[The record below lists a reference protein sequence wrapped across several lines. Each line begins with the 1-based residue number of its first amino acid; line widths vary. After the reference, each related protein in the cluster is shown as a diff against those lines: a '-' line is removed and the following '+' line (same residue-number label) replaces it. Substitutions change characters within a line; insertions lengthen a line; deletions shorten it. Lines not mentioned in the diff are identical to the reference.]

1 VLDLR
6 SIRMFVVRGARIIK
20 QTKHFRLK
28 KVYCF
33 LEFLSFFVS
42 TCEMNVQ
49 GDQCDEKHKGFV
61 ELVCHLHL

>member
-1 VLDLR
+1 VLDLK
-6 SIRMFVVRGARIIK
+6 SIRMFVVRGTRTIK

-33 LEFLSFFVS
+33 LEFLFFFVS

-49 GDQCDEKHKGFV
+49 GDQ
-61 ELVCHLHL
+61 L